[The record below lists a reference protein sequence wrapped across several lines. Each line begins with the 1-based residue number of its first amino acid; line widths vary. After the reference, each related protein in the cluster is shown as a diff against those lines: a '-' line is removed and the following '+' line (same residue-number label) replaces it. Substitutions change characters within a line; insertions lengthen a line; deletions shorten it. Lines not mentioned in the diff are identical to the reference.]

1 MGLKKMS
8 IGREVFKGNE
18 EKKNVLVMKSESVLR
33 V

>member
-1 MGLKKMS
+1 MGLKKLS

-18 EKKNVLVMKSESVLR
+18 EKKSALTMKSESVLR

>member
-1 MGLKKMS
+1 MGLKKLS

-18 EKKNVLVMKSESVLR
+18 EKKNVLVMKSESV